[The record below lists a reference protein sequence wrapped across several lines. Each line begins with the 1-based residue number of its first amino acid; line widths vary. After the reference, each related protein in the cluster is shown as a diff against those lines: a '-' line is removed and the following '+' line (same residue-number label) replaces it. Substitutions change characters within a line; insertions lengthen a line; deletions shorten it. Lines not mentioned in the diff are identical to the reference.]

1 MDPKKWYLLLKCL
14 DKKWPLSCSGKKW
27 EEKIVRGSKLCRKW
41 RAWPFSNLQ
50 YLSKG
55 TSQAQYTDR
64 IIYICSPTWHYMLVS
79 IISEGITFPGQHTW
93 TQVLPADRACHD
105 SGEGAPCRTHLC
117 QQVSVINI
125 QLLKSTWSVRWS
137 VRVDIFIHHGRHC
150 LCVEKSEHGGFNGW
164 IEMGSKPP
172 EPRNQYDFFQ
182 NLRFALRKQ
191 ISA

>member
-1 MDPKKWYLLLKCL
+1 MISHRKSTEVINITWFGHTGFLLFKK
-14 DKKWPLSCSGKKW
+14 
-27 EEKIVRGSKLCRKW
+27 RGHKTDIFPALQKLTHM
-41 RAWPFSNLQ
+41 F
-50 YLSKG
+50 
-55 TSQAQYTDR
+55 
-64 IIYICSPTWHYMLVS
+64 VS

-182 NLRFALRKQ
+182 NLIFALRKQ